1 MYPPFV
7 KSEDANNEKD
17 YKNIN
22 KTIIELNYTEIPHVR
37 IKSSYFST
45 VEEYNNLQ
53 DWFVNNIQNPVKD
66 FWKVAGKQTF
76 SSSTVF
82 LFIVDSAGNI
92 KNKSIIF
99 NNANEE
105 VTKESIFALDSLHI
119 NDGPPLQHGNNISI
133 EFTFRYNY
141 KQPNSVYFRLYKDKQ
156 YETTENINSIETSKE
171 YKEAFI
177 NYFKKLADDG
187 NSTAQLVIANSYLY
201 GNKVEQD
208 VMLAAKYYKLAT
220 ENKNKLDRLCALNT
234 LGHIYAE
241 GYEVERNLEKAFN
254 LFKKAADDGYISSQI
269 NIARMYYFGDFVKKD
284 LNKAYDWYKKALVN
298 GNPVALYDI
307 KILEKELF

>member
-1 MYPPFV
+1 MRTILILILILIFSLVYPPFV

-119 NDGPPLQHGNNISI
+119 NDG
-133 EFTFRYNY
+133 
-141 KQPNSVYFRLYKDKQ
+141 
-156 YETTENINSIETSKE
+156 
-171 YKEAFI
+171 
-177 NYFKKLADDG
+177 
-187 NSTAQLVIANSYLY
+187 
-201 GNKVEQD
+201 
-208 VMLAAKYYKLAT
+208 
-220 ENKNKLDRLCALNT
+220 
-234 LGHIYAE
+234 
-241 GYEVERNLEKAFN
+241 
-254 LFKKAADDGYISSQI
+254 
-269 NIARMYYFGDFVKKD
+269 
-284 LNKAYDWYKKALVN
+284 
-298 GNPVALYDI
+298 
-307 KILEKELF
+307 